1 MTDIPQIFDRRLV
14 RWRRRRSFRSGLR
27 PSFLD
32 AVIAEELADRL
43 AGVTRAF
50 PTIVVHGAG
59 DRGLAAGLRRRLP
72 GSRVLESDVVPRE
85 GVEIVFDDE
94 ALPFAA
100 EGVDA
105 FVHASGLEAVND
117 VPGVL
122 AQIRQ
127 VLRPDGLFLAA
138 LLGGESLKELRLAWL
153 TADSDVHAGAS
164 PRVAPLVDVAA
175 WGALLGRAGFALPVV
190 DCDRLTVRYGHPLEM
205 MSDIRRLGLANSL
218 AARSRRPVTRGLLA
232 RAVDRYRNSSAD
244 PDGRLRAS
252 FEIVYLTGW
261 SPHDSQPKPMRPGSA
276 RRRLADALRVK
287 EHSLKRD

>member
-14 RWRRRRSFRSGLR
+14 RWRRRRSLRSGLR

-43 AGVTRAF
+43 AGVTRTF

-59 DRGLAAGLRRRLP
+59 DRSLVAGLRKHLA
-72 GSRVLESDVVPRE
+72 GSRILETDMVTRE
-85 GVEIVFDDE
+85 GVGIVFDDE

-100 EGVDA
+100 ESVDA

-138 LLGGESLKELRLAWL
+138 LLGGESLKELRSAWL
-153 TADSDVHAGAS
+153 TADSEVYAGAS

-175 WGALLGRAGFALPVV
+175 WGALLARAGFALPVV
-190 DCDRLTVRYGHPLEM
+190 DCDRLAVRYGHPLEV
-205 MSDIRRLGLANSL
+205 MSDVRRLGLANSL

-232 RAVDRYRNSSAD
+232 RAVDHYRRSSAD
-244 PDGRLRAS
+244 PDGRLRAA
-252 FEIVYLTGW
+252 FEVVYLTGW
-261 SPHDSQPKPMRPGSA
+261 SPHESQPKPMRPGSA
-276 RRRLADALRVK
+276 RQRLADALRVK
-287 EHSLKRD
+287 EHRLKRD